1 MSGRNHRFR
10 RASLCSATAAVTLV
24 ACDAA
29 AHAQVTGAVQLPQV
43 TVIGAK
49 KQKPAPVARRAAPRT
64 PPLTRVAAP
73 TPTVPPISP
82 TEALAT
88 QNEGFDQARS
98 NLYTAIGT
106 TSDTIS
112 RDTIEAL
119 PQGGNAPV
127 EKVILQAPGVSQDS
141 AASGLFHVR
150 NDHANV
156 QFRINGVMLP
166 DGVTGFGSVLDTN
179 LVGSVSLVTGALPAE
194 YGMRTVGL
202 LDITTRTDVF
212 NNSGSIGV
220 YGGSQ
225 GTIQPGFEYG
235 GTFGANCPSG
245 ATAQSK
251 SSACFGGVQY
261 FFTGSYLQNK
271 EGIENS
277 LPSYGAIHDFT
288 QQEKG
293 FAYLSTFIDPYTR
306 LSLISG
312 TFTASFQIP
321 NVTNA
326 PISSAITPPV
336 FGISSFNSAK
346 LNENQDEETQFGVLA
361 LQRSVN
367 GFDGQISYF
376 TRYNNLHF
384 MPDPVGDLLLNGVAS
399 DISRQSYS
407 NGVQGDAAYTIN
419 PVHTLRAG
427 FTVSAEDSW
436 VDNTSLVQSTMS
448 PPSPEPV
455 GTIFPITD
463 DVSKLGWLAG
473 AYVQDEW
480 KITDQLTMNAG
491 LRFDQMWQ
499 YVDANQLSPRL
510 SFTYKPF
517 ERTTIHAGYARYF
530 TPPVLVEAAPANVAL
545 FSGTSGAPT
554 NFGASPVLPERSHYF
569 DAGVDQRIPIDCA
582 TSAQKDCATLDLGL
596 DAYYKI
602 ATDLLD
608 NGQFGQAL
616 VLSAFNYAEG
626 VSQGVEFSAKYH
638 NGNFQAYGNLAVGQ
652 EKATDVVSN
661 QFLFDNATPL
671 ADLGG
676 LTELQYL
683 DSHWIYT
690 DHNQLVTGS
699 AGLSYRWN
707 GNTVSADMIYGSGL
721 RTGDANIDAE
731 APYAQFNVGIA
742 RDFQTADGGSVTVRF
757 DVVNVFDTVYQIR
770 SGTGIGVFAPQYG
783 PRRGF
788 FVGIKKKIC
797 ADPSAADCRNI
808 TPDGRRNYAGDSAVA
823 SASALAPYNWSGLY
837 LGLNTGGAF
846 AANTSTASGGGVSAS
861 TSDSI
866 PGAIGGAQIGA
877 NYQTGPAV
885 WGFEADYDAST
896 QSKSLPPG
904 VLSGGNEMPWVATLR
919 GRLGIALGPALIYAT
934 AGGAGVEIRSPNL
947 TLPIGSTSTT
957 VTHGAWTAGAGI
969 EYGITDHLSARLEY
983 LYLDTGDNMTGV
995 IGPPATTIT
1004 GHLKDN
1010 LVRAAL
1016 NYRFSVPAASV
1027 LVSKN

>member
-1 MSGRNHRFR
+1 MFGRNNCFHR
-10 RASLCSATAAVTLV
+10 ALLCNATAAVAIV
-24 ACDAA
+24 AYDGVAN
-29 AHAQVTGAVQLPQV
+29 AQASSAVKLPQV

-49 KQKPAPVARRAAPRT
+49 KPKPAAVARRAAPRT
-64 PPLTRVAAP
+64 APRTPPPARVAAP

-82 TEALAT
+82 TEALAE
-88 QNEGFDQARS
+88 QNESFDQARS
-98 NLYTAIGT
+98 NLYTTIGT

-141 AASGLFHVR
+141 AASGLIHVR

-166 DGVTGFGSVLDTN
+166 DGVTGFGSVLDTD
-179 LVGSVSLVTGALPAE
+179 LIGSMSLVTGALPAE

-202 LDITTRTDVF
+202 IDITTRTGVF
-212 NNSGSIGV
+212 NNSGDVAV

-225 GTIQPGFEYG
+225 GTIQPSFDYG

-245 ATAQSK
+245 TAAQSK
-251 SSACFGGVQY
+251 SSTCFGGVQY
-261 FFTGSYLQNK
+261 FFTGTYLQNK
-271 EGIENS
+271 EGIENP

-293 FAYLSTFIDPYTR
+293 FAYMSTFIDPYTR

-321 NVTNA
+321 NRTNA
-326 PISSAITPPV
+326 PISPLLQGPESLMT
-336 FGISSFNSAK
+336 FNSAN
-346 LNENQDEETQFGVLA
+346 LNENQDEDTQFGVLA

-384 MPDPVGDLLLNGVAS
+384 MPDQIGDLLLNGIAS

-419 PVHTLRAG
+419 PAHTLRAG
-427 FTVSAEDSW
+427 FTVSAEESW
-436 VDNTSLVQSTMS
+436 VDNTSLVQSDTT
-448 PPSPEPV
+448 P
-455 GTIFPITD
+455 FPLESITD

-473 AYVQDEW
+473 VYVQDEW
-480 KITDQLTMNAG
+480 KITNQLTMNAG

-517 ERTTIHAGYARYF
+517 ENTTIHAGYARYF
-530 TPPVLVEAAPANVAL
+530 TPPVLVEAAPSNVAL
-545 FSGTSGAPT
+545 FAGTTGAPS
-554 NFGASPVLPERSHYF
+554 NFGTSPVLPERSHYF
-569 DAGVDQRIPIDCA
+569 DAGVDQKVPLGCSSALPRDCA
-582 TSAQKDCATLDLGL
+582 SLDLGL

-602 ATDLLD
+602 AQDLID
-608 NGQFGQAL
+608 NGNFGQAL
-616 VLSAFNYAEG
+616 VLSAFNYAHG
-626 VSQGVEFSAKYH
+626 IVQGVEFSAKYH

-661 QFLFDNATPL
+661 QFLFDNTTPL

-690 DHNQLVTGS
+690 DHTQLVTGS

-721 RTGDANIDAE
+721 RTGDANIDTE
-731 APYAQFNVGIA
+731 APYAQFNVGVA
-742 RDFQTADGGSVTVRF
+742 RDFATPGGPVTVRF
-757 DVVNVFDTVYQIR
+757 DVVNVLDTVYQIR

-783 PRRGF
+783 PRRGYF
-788 FVGIKKKIC
+788 LGLKKKIC
-797 ADPSAADCRNI
+797 TDATVGECNPTPNDGHSDFVALPSA
-808 TPDGRRNYAGDSAVA
+808 PLSG
-823 SASALAPYNWSGLY
+823 PYDWTGLY
-837 LGLNTGGAF
+837 LGLNAGGAF
-846 AANTSTASGGGVSAS
+846 AANSNSASGGGLNA
-861 TSDSI
+861 TANDTLT
-866 PGAIGGAQIGA
+866 GFIGGAQIGA
-877 NYQTGPAV
+877 NYQTGPLV
-885 WGFEADYDAST
+885 LGFEADYDAST
-896 QSKSLPPG
+896 QSKALPPG
-904 VLSGGNEMPWVATLR
+904 VLSGSNEMPWVATLR
-919 GRLGIALGPALIYAT
+919 GRVGVAFGPTLIYAT
-934 AGGAGVEIRSPNL
+934 AGGAGVEVRSPNL

-983 LYLDTGDNMTGV
+983 LYLDTGDIMTGV

-1004 GHLKDN
+1004 TQLKDN

-1016 NYRFSVPAASV
+1016 NYRFSIPTARV

>member
-1 MSGRNHRFR
+1 MSGWNHRFGR
-10 RASLCSATAAVTLV
+10 WSLGNAIALVALV

-43 TVIGAK
+43 TVIGTK
-49 KQKPAPVARRAAPRT
+49 KPKPAPVARRAVRRT
-64 PPLTRVAAP
+64 PPPTRVVTPA
-73 TPTVPPISP
+73 PTVPQISP
-82 TEALAT
+82 TEAVAA
-88 QNEGFDQARS
+88 QSESFDQARS
-98 NLYTAIGT
+98 NLYTTIGT
-106 TSDTIS
+106 TSDTID

-119 PQGGNAPV
+119 PQGANAPV
-127 EKVILQAPGVSQDS
+127 EKVVLQAPGVSQDS
-141 AASGLFHVR
+141 AASGLLHVR

-166 DGVTGFGSVLDTN
+166 DGVTGFGSVLDTD
-179 LVGSVSLVTGALPAE
+179 LIGSISLVTGALPAE

-212 NNSGSIGV
+212 NNSGSVGI

-251 SSACFGGVQY
+251 STCFGGVQY
-261 FFTGSYLQNK
+261 FFTGTYLQNK
-271 EGIENS
+271 EGIENP

-288 QQEKG
+288 QQEKA

-321 NVTNA
+321 NTTNA
-326 PISSAITPPV
+326 PISPTIQPFLPV
-336 FGISSFNSAK
+336 FGLSTFNSAN
-346 LNENQDEETQFGVLA
+346 LNENQDEDTQFGVLA

-407 NGVQGDAAYTIN
+407 NGFQGDASYIVN
-419 PVHTLRAG
+419 PAHTLRAG
-427 FTVSAEDSW
+427 FTVSAEESW
-436 VDNTSLVQSTMS
+436 VDNTSLVLSDSTGA
-448 PPSPEPV
+448 PES
-455 GTIFPITD
+455 ITD
-463 DVSKLGWLAG
+463 DVSKVGWLAG
-473 AYVQDEW
+473 VYVQDEW
-480 KITDQLTMNAG
+480 RITNQLTMNAG

-517 ERTTIHAGYARYF
+517 ENTTIHAGYARYF
-530 TPPVLVEAAPANVAL
+530 TPPVLVEAAPSNVAL
-545 FSGTSGAPT
+545 FDGTTGAPT
-554 NFGASPVLPERSHYF
+554 NSGTNPVLPERSHYF
-569 DAGVDQRIPIDCA
+569 DAGIDQKVPLGCTSALPRDCA
-582 TSAQKDCATLDLGL
+582 SLDLGL

-602 ATDLLD
+602 AQDLID
-608 NGQFGQAL
+608 NGNFGQAL
-616 VLSAFNYAEG
+616 VLSAFNYAHG
-626 VSQGVEFSAKYH
+626 VVQGVEFSAKYH

-676 LTELQYL
+676 LTVLQYL

-690 DHNQLVTGS
+690 DHTQLVTGS
-699 AGLSYRWN
+699 AGVSYRWN
-707 GNTVSADMIYGSGL
+707 NNTVSADMIYGSGL
-721 RTGDANIDAE
+721 RTGDANIDTE
-731 APYAQFNVGIA
+731 APYAQFNVGVA
-742 RDFQTADGGSVTVRF
+742 HDFATPDGPVTVRF
-757 DVVNVFDTVYQIR
+757 DVVNVLDTVYQIR

-783 PRRGF
+783 PRRGYF
-788 FVGIKKKIC
+788 LGLKKKIC
-797 ADPSAADCRNI
+797 TDATIGDCNAIVDRRPHSGFVGLPSVS
-808 TPDGRRNYAGDSAVA
+808 PSG
-823 SASALAPYNWSGLY
+823 PYDWTGLY
-837 LGLNTGGAF
+837 LGLNAGGAF
-846 AANTSTASGGGVSAS
+846 AANSTSASGGGISAS
-861 TSDSI
+861 ADNTLS
-866 PGAIGGAQIGA
+866 GFIGGAQIGA

-885 WGFEADYDAST
+885 LGFEADYDAST
-896 QSKSLPPG
+896 QSKALPPG
-904 VLSGGNEMPWVATLR
+904 VLSGSTEMPWVATLR
-919 GRLGIALGPALIYAT
+919 ARLGIAFGPTLLYAT

-947 TLPIGSTSTT
+947 TLPTGSTSTT

-969 EYGITDHLSARLEY
+969 EYGLTDHLSARLEY
-983 LYLDTGDNMTGV
+983 LYLDTSNITTGA
-995 IGPPATTIT
+995 IGPPTTTIT
-1004 GHLKDN
+1004 SRLKDN

-1016 NYRFSVPAASV
+1016 NYRFAVPAPSV

>member
-1 MSGRNHRFR
+1 MLDWNHRFCR
-10 RASLCSATAAVTLV
+10 GSLCNAVALVALV

-49 KQKPAPVARRAAPRT
+49 KPKPAPVARRAVQRAAP
-64 PPLTRVAAP
+64 PVRVVAP
-73 TPTVPPISP
+73 TPTVPQVTP

-88 QNEGFDQARS
+88 QNQGFDQARS
-98 NLYTAIGT
+98 NLYTTIGT

-141 AASGLFHVR
+141 AASGLIHVR

-166 DGVTGFGSVLDTN
+166 DGVTGFGSFLDTD
-179 LVGSVSLVTGALPAE
+179 LIGSMSLVTGALPAE

-202 LDITTRTDVF
+202 IDITTRTDVF
-212 NNSGSIGV
+212 NNSGSVSI

-225 GTIQPGFEYG
+225 GTIQPSFEYG

-245 ATAQSK
+245 AAQSK
-251 SSACFGGVQY
+251 STTCFGGTQY
-261 FFTGSYLQNK
+261 FFTGTYLQNK
-271 EGIENS
+271 EGIENP

-293 FAYLSTFIDPYTR
+293 FAYMSTLIDPYTR
-306 LSLISG
+306 LSLITG

-321 NVTNA
+321 NTTNA
-326 PISSAITPPV
+326 PISSTITPPV
-336 FGISSFNSAK
+336 FGFSTFNSAN
-346 LNENQDEETQFGVLA
+346 LNENQDEDTQFGVLA

-384 MPDPVGDLLLNGVAS
+384 IPDPVGDLLLNGVAS

-419 PVHTLRAG
+419 AAHTLRAG
-427 FTVSAEDSW
+427 FTVSAEESW
-436 VDNTSLVQSTMS
+436 VDNTSLVQSIM
-448 PPSPEPV
+448 PPSPEPP

-463 DVSKLGWLAG
+463 DVAKVGWLAG
-473 AYVQDEW
+473 VYAQDEW
-480 KITDQLTMNAG
+480 KITNQLTMNAG

-517 ERTTIHAGYARYF
+517 ENTTIHAGYARYF
-530 TPPVLVEAAPANVAL
+530 TPPVLVEAAPSNVAL
-545 FSGTSGAPT
+545 FAGTSGAPS
-554 NFGASPVLPERSHYF
+554 NFGNSPVLPERSHYF
-569 DAGVDQRIPIDCA
+569 DAGVDQKVPLGCYSALPRDCA
-582 TSAQKDCATLDLGL
+582 SLDLGL

-602 ATDLLD
+602 AQDLID
-608 NGQFGQAL
+608 NGNFGQAL
-616 VLSAFNYAEG
+616 VLSAFNYAHG
-626 VSQGVEFSAKYH
+626 AVQGVEFSAKYH
-638 NGNFQAYGNLAVGQ
+638 NGNFQAYGNLAVSQ

-661 QFLFDNATPL
+661 QFLFGNTPL
-671 ADLGG
+671 PDLGG
-676 LTELQYL
+676 LTQLQYL
-683 DSHWIYT
+683 DTHWIYT
-690 DHNQLVTGS
+690 DHTQLVTGS

-707 GNTVSADMIYGSGL
+707 GTTVSADMIYGSGL
-721 RTGDANIDAE
+721 RTGDANIDTE
-731 APYAQFNVGIA
+731 APYAQFNVGLA
-742 RDFQTADGGSVTVRF
+742 RDFATAEGPVTVRF
-757 DVVNVFDTVYQIR
+757 DVVNVLDTVYQIR

-783 PRRGF
+783 PRRGYF
-788 FVGIKKKIC
+788 LGLKKKIC
-797 ADPSAADCRNI
+797 TDATVGECNPTPNDRHSDFVALPSA
-808 TPDGRRNYAGDSAVA
+808 PLSG
-823 SASALAPYNWSGLY
+823 PYDWTGLY
-837 LGLNTGGAF
+837 LGLNAGGAF
-846 AANTSTASGGGVSAS
+846 AANSSSASGGGINAAAS
-861 TSDSI
+861 DTLS
-866 PGAIGGAQIGA
+866 GFIGGAQIGA
-877 NYQTGPAV
+877 NYQTGPLV
-885 WGFEADYDAST
+885 LGFEADYDAST
-896 QSKSLPPG
+896 QGKALPPG
-904 VLSGGNEMPWVATLR
+904 VLSGSNEMPWVATLR
-919 GRLGIALGPALIYAT
+919 GRVGVAFGPTLIYAT

-947 TLPIGSTSTT
+947 TLPTGSTSTT
-957 VTHGAWTAGAGI
+957 VTHGAWTAGAGL

-983 LYLDTGDNMTGV
+983 LYLDTGDIMTGV

-1004 GHLKDN
+1004 SHLKDN
-1010 LVRAAL
+1010 LIRAAL
-1016 NYRFSVPAASV
+1016 NYRFAVPAARV